1 MELLG
6 EIPAAA
12 LEQDT
17 SVIFALDSSL
27 RITYCNA
34 AWDHFAAA
42 NGAPELV
49 RPAPI
54 GRSLLEYIRG
64 PVASYYENAFRRVL
78 IAADPW
84 QHVYECSSPTIFR
97 KFMMHVFPLKKTPGL
112 LVVNSLCVE
121 RPHEASHES
130 PCGAGYRSSHGV
142 VVMCSHCRRTKRSES
157 SDHWDWVPEYV
168 ERLPPNTSHGLCN
181 LCLEYYYSN

>member
-78 IAADPW
+78 IAADPGNT
-84 QHVYECSSPTIFR
+84 CTSAPAPRF
-97 KFMMHVFPLKKTPGL
+97 FA
-112 LVVNSLCVE
+112 SL
-121 RPHEASHES
+121 
-130 PCGAGYRSSHGV
+130 
-142 VVMCSHCRRTKRSES
+142 
-157 SDHWDWVPEYV
+157 
-168 ERLPPNTSHGLCN
+168 
-181 LCLEYYYSN
+181 

>member
-1 MELLG
+1 M
-6 EIPAAA
+6 
-12 LEQDT
+12 
-17 SVIFALDSSL
+17 
-27 RITYCNA
+27 
-34 AWDHFAAA
+34 
-42 NGAPELV
+42 
-49 RPAPI
+49 
-54 GRSLLEYIRG
+54 
-64 PVASYYENAFRRVL
+64 
-78 IAADPW
+78 
-84 QHVYECSSPTIFR
+84 YECSSPTIFR